1 MYGMPMPPS
10 GSGSSG
16 ECRDSWA
23 TSCAR
28 TRTIRCGSSSRASG
42 RTWRRRRAGIA
53 RRSTTRSSG
62 RFASASSARAPR
74 STRCRTAWESDSWA
88 LAARLRWP
96 RARGYPRRA
105 PDGEEATVDLGLSG
119 KRAIVTG
126 GSRGIGRAI
135 VLGLAQGGAS
145 VAACY
150 NRESDDVKRLR
161 GELAEIEGDGYL
173 AQADVSNPT
182 SAEAFVNEA
191 RERFGGV
198 DILINNAGVVS
209 HAMIEE
215 LSLDEWR
222 RVLDT
227 NLTAVYLI
235 TKAALPGMSEGG
247 SIVNITSAVAMRGMP
262 GRTHYIS
269 SKAGLIG
276 FTRALC

>member
-1 MYGMPMPPS
+1 
-10 GSGSSG
+10 
-16 ECRDSWA
+16 
-23 TSCAR
+23 
-28 TRTIRCGSSSRASG
+28 
-42 RTWRRRRAGIA
+42 
-53 RRSTTRSSG
+53 
-62 RFASASSARAPR
+62 
-74 STRCRTAWESDSWA
+74 
-88 LAARLRWP
+88 
-96 RARGYPRRA
+96 
-105 PDGEEATVDLGLSG
+105 VDLGLSG

-150 NRESDDVKRLR
+150 NRESDDVNRMR
-161 GELAEIEGDGYL
+161 GELEEVGGDSYL
-173 AQADVSNPT
+173 AQADISKPD

-191 RERFGGV
+191 RERFAGV

-215 LSLDEWR
+215 LTLDEWH

-235 TKAALPGMSEGG
+235 TKSALPGMSEGG

-276 FTRALC
+276 FTRALCKEVGKRGIRVNALAPGIIETDQTAGLDETGRARYSGLAALNRLGQADEIADVALFLASDLSSFVSGVTLNVDGGI